1 MKTLTIISYQ
11 WKDLFRD
18 KWLIGYA
25 LIYLVLTDA
34 LIRFGGGG
42 PKALVSLSHIMLLLV
57 PLVSLIYG
65 VLYLYQ
71 SREFV
76 ELLLAQPLDRKSLF
90 WGLYGGLSIPLSLAF
105 LAGAGLPLLYT
116 GVWVQTGL
124 ATIYTVFGLGFALSL
139 IFVGIGFL
147 FGLKYFDERVKG
159 FGFALVSW
167 LLLAVL
173 YDGLILLFVSTFSE
187 YPLEKA
193 MIGLSII
200 NPIDLARIGVLLTF
214 DISALM
220 GYTGA
225 VFNRFFGSSLG
236 VLVSIGC
243 LLLWIVL
250 PAWKGLHLFN
260 KKDF

>member
-1 MKTLTIISYQ
+1 MKSLTIISYQ

-25 LIYLVLTDA
+25 LIYLILTDA

-42 PKALVSLSHIMLLLV
+42 PKALLSLSNIMLLFV

-76 ELLLAQPLDRKSLF
+76 ELLLAQPLDRRSLF
-90 WGLYGGLSIPLSLAF
+90 AGLFGGLAIPLCAAF
-105 LAGAGLPLLYT
+105 VLGAGLPLFYT
-116 GVWVQTGL
+116 GVWVQTGVNTL
-124 ATIYTVFGLGFALSL
+124 LTVFGLGVALSL
-139 IFVGIGFL
+139 IFVGLGFL
-147 FGLKYFDERVKG
+147 FGLRYFEERVKG

-167 LLLAVL
+167 LFLAVL
-173 YDGLILLFVSTFSE
+173 YDGLILLFVSTFSA

-200 NPIDLARIGVLLTF
+200 NPIDLARIGVLLKF

-225 VFNRFFGSSLG
+225 VFNQFFGSSLG
-236 VLVSIGC
+236 LIVALGC
-243 LLLWIVL
+243 ILIWIAV
-250 PAWKGLHLFN
+250 PAWSGLRLFG

>member
-1 MKTLTIISYQ
+1 MKAMTIISYQ

-42 PKALVSLSHIMLLLV
+42 PKALLSLSNIMLLFV

-76 ELLLAQPLDRKSLF
+76 ELLLAQPLHRKSLF
-90 WGLYGGLSIPLSLAF
+90 AGLYGGLAIPLSLAF
-105 LAGAGLPLLYT
+105 LVGAGLPLLYT
-116 GVWVQTGL
+116 GVWVQTGWETM
-124 ATIYTVFGLGFALSL
+124 ATVFGLGIALSL
-139 IFVGIGFL
+139 IFVGVGFL

-173 YDGLILLFVSTFSE
+173 YDGLVLLFVSTFSE

-193 MIGLSII
+193 MIGLSVI
-200 NPIDLARIGVLLTF
+200 NPIDLARIGVLLQF

-225 VFNRFFGSSLG
+225 VFNRFFGSYLG
-236 VLVSIGC
+236 FLVSLGC

-250 PAWKGLHLFN
+250 PAWSGLHLFN